1 MFFSRPPLC
10 REVKGAKREAPRP
23 ESASILHAATV
34 RMAFA
39 CLQGVGIALTGSA
52 FCPHGERKTVAVRNA
67 HELGALAALGLPNQ
81 APPFWAGTNVTSA
94 KHSFRSNPPA
104 SRKCSASLSVM
115 VSITPA
121 RTQFW
126 KRRCTVWYAP
136 YRGGKSCHNA
146 PVHHTST
153 PANFHTVIISHDMRI
168 LQDSSAVESSMKSC
182 GAGLETGSNSTRLG
196 PE

>member
-81 APPFWAGTNVTSA
+81 APPFWAGTNVPSA

-136 YRGGKSCHNA
+136 YRGGKSCHGA
-146 PVHHTST
+146 PVRKTHSAPLKVLRRSLHGRPRPSARTVSSGKMLST
-153 PANFHTVIISHDMRI
+153 ICHC
-168 LQDSSAVESSMKSC
+168 SSVNASLHIV
-182 GAGLETGSNSTRLG
+182 L
-196 PE
+196 